1 MKVLKPP
8 PIVFRCEACGATN
21 EGEPDE
27 FEPQNTMPPS
37 WTAECGFCHCRVQ
50 CFPSALIARAAG
62 TTVDRIITGFKE
74 SIVRRIMDS

>member
-1 MKVLKPP
+1 MKVLKAP
-8 PIVFRCEACGATN
+8 PITFKCEACGALN

-37 WTAECGFCHCRVQ
+37 WTAECGFCHCRVR

-62 TTVDRIITGFKE
+62 DTVNAIATDIRE
-74 SIVRRIMDS
+74 SIVRRMDS